1 MAVTTRAPKATRQS
15 SYQGKPQRPQT
26 SNHLTDPA
34 RLKHIY
40 NTLTKAIAAAPQ
52 GEFQSW
58 EDVKGYVEEFSR
70 ATGKAPIAMELCDRD
85 GDVRGFRFYLEQY
98 PAERTSGSYLI
109 KNLKAAGADL
119 PVDDN
124 YFTPSSLAAVLG
136 LESEQAPL
144 DLDADEF
151 ILNDGDETDAT
162 GDVNLDDDLTNQPT
176 QTRTNQ
182 PIAQASSETLGLIDE
197 AIADDDLTSP
207 SSKKAAQ
214 RSASKPRQSSRLTER
229 QEEPIEA
236 SMLEAANRATQGL
249 ANAGGST
256 VDGLNIAGGTGQLAT
271 STVAVAIAL
280 AKALDD
286 PDQRRQA
293 RLKRLANLAMQQAKR
308 LDDLSERTEVLSL
321 PAEVSEPTTDNTSP
335 TVTEPFIEATNT
347 LTNKTNQL
355 SQKLDPT
362 LNSLEPLEL
371 NRQADVD
378 EQITQIENYLKQL
391 SKRMDRLEEAMNRL
405 EEQFA
410 QFQSPLQKTESE
422 VFESEDSVNLSQPN
436 TDVLNVV
443 DTLVDEQ
450 PQVLTH
456 NEPELDD
463 NQSRY
468 AASLWG
474 YAQTL
479 QSSGEDSE
487 IPLSDTKTLWVDAQG
502 NSTRLL
508 VADAN
513 LNDIWFEAE
522 QSDSGHWQVR
532 YNDLSEDDRQ
542 AILNLPQTPAHY
554 AQIAA
559 AQGMVEAFQQQ
570 VTFGDRPVSFAW
582 ADGDGNPKYE
592 FEVTEPRSDGS
603 RLLTGYG
610 VGSNNQVLNATLA
623 ANKPPQIQQ
632 CEISRD
638 EMESLLRD
646 LAPEPE
652 QISQDKQSEQPTQRS
667 QKQRQLKRPRLP
679 EL

>member
-15 SYQGKPQRPQT
+15 SYQGKPQRSQT

-119 PVDDN
+119 PVDDH

-136 LESEQAPL
+136 LESEQALL

-151 ILNDGDETDAT
+151 ALDDSDATDAT
-162 GDVNLDDDLTNQPT
+162 GDVNLDDDLTVQSP
-176 QTRTNQ
+176 QTRIAQ
-182 PIAQASSETLGLIDE
+182 PVAQASGERLGLIDE

-207 SSKKAAQ
+207 SPKKAAQ
-214 RSASKPRQSSRLTER
+214 RSVSKPRQSSGLIGR

-249 ANAGGST
+249 ANGGGST

-271 STVAVAIAL
+271 STIAVAIAL

-293 RLKRLANLAMQQAKR
+293 RLKKLANLAMQQAKR

-321 PAEVSEPTTDNTSP
+321 PAEVSEPTTDDISP

-391 SKRMDRLEEAMNRL
+391 SKRLDRLEEAMTRL

-410 QFQSPLQKTESE
+410 QLQSPLQETESE
-422 VFESEDSVNLSQPN
+422 VFEPGNSVNLSQPS
-436 TDVLNVV
+436 TDVLNAV

-450 PQVLTH
+450 PQVLTL

-487 IPLSDTKTLWVDAQG
+487 IPLSDTKTLWVDAQS
-502 NSTRLL
+502 NSTHLL
-508 VADAN
+508 VADTN

-522 QSDSGHWQVR
+522 RLDSGRWQTH
-532 YNDLSEDDRQ
+532 YNELSEDDRQ
-542 AILNLPQTPAHY
+542 AILNLPQTSARY

-559 AQGMVEAFQQQ
+559 AQGVVEAFQQQ

-582 ADGDGNPKYE
+582 ADGDGKPKYE
-592 FEVTEPRSDGS
+592 FEVTETRSDGS

-610 VGSNNQVLNATLA
+610 VGSNNQVLTATLA

-638 EMESLLRD
+638 EMESLLQD
-646 LAPEPE
+646 LAPEPAT
-652 QISQDKQSEQPTQRS
+652 QDKQSEQPTQRS

>member
-15 SYQGKPQRPQT
+15 SYQGKTQRSQT

-119 PVDDN
+119 PVDDH

-151 ILNDGDETDAT
+151 ILDNGDSNDAA
-162 GDVNLDDDLTNQPT
+162 GDVNLDDDLTVQPS
-176 QTRTNQ
+176 QTLTNQ
-182 PIAQASSETLGLIDE
+182 PIAQASNETLGLIDE

-207 SSKKAAQ
+207 SSKKVAQKSAAKTQ
-214 RSASKPRQSSRLTER
+214 QSSKLTGR
-229 QEEPIEA
+229 QEESIEA

-249 ANAGGST
+249 ANGGGST

-271 STVAVAIAL
+271 STIAVAIAL

-293 RLKRLANLAMQQAKR
+293 KLKRLADLAMQQAKR
-308 LDDLSERTEVLSL
+308 LDDLSERAEVLSL
-321 PAEVSEPTTDNTSP
+321 PPEAPEPATDEVSL
-335 TVTEPFIEATNT
+335 VIEPFVEATNT

-355 SQKLDPT
+355 SQKLDPA
-362 LNSLEPLEL
+362 LDSLEPLEL
-371 NRQADVD
+371 NRQATVE

-391 SKRMDRLEEAMNRL
+391 SKRLDRLEEAMTRL

-410 QFQSPLQKTESE
+410 QLQAPLQETESE
-422 VFESEDSVNLSQPN
+422 VFEPEDSVNLSQPN
-436 TDVLNVV
+436 TDVLNAV

-450 PQVLTH
+450 PQAFTP
-456 NEPELDD
+456 NEPEPDD
-463 NQSRY
+463 AQSRY

-474 YAQTL
+474 YAQIL
-479 QSSGEDSE
+479 QLSGEDSE
-487 IPLSDTKTLWVDAQG
+487 IPLSDTKTLWVDAQD

-508 VADAN
+508 VSDTN

-522 QSDSGHWQVR
+522 QLDAKRWQVH
-532 YNDLSEDDRQ
+532 YNELSEDDRQ
-542 AILNLPQTPAHY
+542 AILNLPQTPARY

-559 AQGMVEAFQQQ
+559 AQGVVEAFQQQ
-570 VTFGDRPVSFAW
+570 VKFGDRPVSFAW
-582 ADGDGNPKYE
+582 ADSDGKPKYE
-592 FEVTEPRSDGS
+592 FEVTEPRSNGS
-603 RLLTGYG
+603 RLLTGYE
-610 VGSNNQVLNATLA
+610 VGSNNQVLTATLV

-652 QISQDKQSEQPTQRS
+652 QTTQDKQSEQPTQRS

>member
-1 MAVTTRAPKATRQS
+1 MAVTTRSPKATRQPP
-15 SYQGKPQRPQT
+15 YQQKTQRSQT

-58 EDVKGYVEEFSR
+58 DDVKAYVEDFSR

-119 PVDDN
+119 PVDDH
-124 YFTPSSLAAVLG
+124 YFTPSSLATVLG

-144 DLDADEF
+144 DLDVDEF
-151 ILNDGDETDAT
+151 IFDGDATDAT
-162 GDVNLDDDLTNQPT
+162 GDVNLDDDLTVQPS
-176 QTRTNQ
+176 QTRIVQ
-182 PIAQASSETLGLIDE
+182 PVAQVSGETLRLIDE

-207 SSKKAAQ
+207 SSKKIAQ
-214 RSASKPRQSSRLTER
+214 KSVPKPRQSSRPTAR
-229 QEEPIEA
+229 QEEPIE
-236 SMLEAANRATQGL
+236 SSVLEAANRATQGL
-249 ANAGGST
+249 ANGGGAT

-271 STVAVAIAL
+271 STIAVAISL

-293 RLKRLANLAMQQAKR
+293 KLKRLADLAMQQAKR
-308 LDDLSERTEVLSL
+308 LDDLSERAEVLSL
-321 PAEVSEPTTDNTSP
+321 PAEISKPTTDNASP
-335 TVTEPFIEATNT
+335 TVTEPFIEAANT

-371 NRQADVD
+371 NRQAAID

-391 SKRMDRLEEAMNRL
+391 SKRLDRLEEAMTRL
-405 EEQFA
+405 EKQFA
-410 QFQSPLQKTESE
+410 QLQSPPQETESE
-422 VFESEDSVNLSQPN
+422 VFEPEDSINLSQPN
-436 TDVLNVV
+436 TDVLNAV
-443 DTLVDEQ
+443 DALVDEQ
-450 PQVLTH
+450 PHTFTSD
-456 NEPELDD
+456 EPEPDD
-463 NQSRY
+463 NQSQY

-474 YAQTL
+474 YAQIL

-487 IPLSDTKTLWVDAQG
+487 IPLSDSKTLWVDAPN
-502 NSTRLL
+502 NSTRLF
-508 VADAN
+508 VSDAN

-522 QSDSGHWQVR
+522 QLDAKRWQVH
-532 YNDLSEDDRQ
+532 YNELSEDDRQ
-542 AILNLPQTPAHY
+542 AILNLPQTPARY

-559 AQGMVEAFQQQ
+559 AQGVVEAFQQQ

-582 ADGDGNPKYE
+582 ADGDGKPKYE

-610 VGSNNQVLNATLA
+610 VGSNNQVLTATLA
-623 ANKPPQIQQ
+623 TNKPPQIQQ

-646 LAPEPE
+646 LTPDPE
-652 QISQDKQSEQPTQRS
+652 QISQDKQSEQPPQRS

>member
-1 MAVTTRAPKATRQS
+1 MAVTTRTPKATRQS
-15 SYQGKPQRPQT
+15 SYQGKTQRSQT

-58 EDVKGYVEEFSR
+58 DDVKAYVEDFSR

-85 GDVRGFRFYLEQY
+85 GDVRGFRFYLEQC

-151 ILNDGDETDAT
+151 IVDGDATDAT
-162 GDVNLDDDLTNQPT
+162 GDVNLDDDLTVQPS
-176 QTRTNQ
+176 QTRIVQ
-182 PIAQASSETLGLIDE
+182 PVAQASGEKLGLIDE
-197 AIADDDLTSP
+197 AIADDDLISP
-207 SSKKAAQ
+207 SSKKTAQ
-214 RSASKPRQSSRLTER
+214 KSAPKPRQSSRPTAR
-229 QEEPIEA
+229 QEEPIE
-236 SMLEAANRATQGL
+236 SSVLEAANRATQGL
-249 ANAGGST
+249 ANGGGAT
-256 VDGLNIAGGTGQLAT
+256 VDGLNVAGGTGQLAT
-271 STVAVAIAL
+271 STIAVAIAL

-293 RLKRLANLAMQQAKR
+293 RLKRLADLTMRQAQR
-308 LDDLSERTEVLSL
+308 LDDLSERAEVLSL
-321 PAEVSEPTTDNTSP
+321 PPEAPEPTSDEVSPA
-335 TVTEPFIEATNT
+335 VTEPFIEATNT

-355 SQKLDPT
+355 SQKLDPV

-371 NRQADVD
+371 NRQAAVD

-391 SKRMDRLEEAMNRL
+391 SKRLDRLEEAMTRL

-410 QFQSPLQKTESE
+410 QLQSPPQEMQSE
-422 VFESEDSVNLSQPN
+422 VLEPEDSINLSQPN
-436 TDVLNVV
+436 TDVLNAV
-443 DTLVDEQ
+443 DALVDEQ
-450 PQVLTH
+450 PRAFTSD
-456 NEPELDD
+456 EPEPDD
-463 NQSRY
+463 NQSRC

-474 YAQTL
+474 YAQIL

-487 IPLSDTKTLWVDAQG
+487 IPLSDSKTLWVDVQG

-508 VADAN
+508 VSDAN

-522 QSDSGHWQVR
+522 KFNSGQWQVH
-532 YNDLSEDDRQ
+532 YNELSEDDRQ
-542 AILNLPQTPAHY
+542 AILNLPQTPARY

-559 AQGMVEAFQQQ
+559 AQGVVEAFQQQ

-610 VGSNNQVLNATLA
+610 VGSNNQVLTATLA

-632 CEISRD
+632 CEISHD

-646 LAPEPE
+646 LTPEPE
-652 QISQDKQSEQPTQRS
+652 QISQDKQLEQTPQRD
-667 QKQRQLKRPRLP
+667 QKQRQLKRPRQP